1 MDEKTFFDEKWK
13 AIEKIG
19 EGSFGVVYKAV
30 KKQYGIESY
39 SAIKQ
44 IMIPHEEREYSRMKS
59 EGFTESD
66 IDKSYDDLVGKW
78 IEEIEF
84 LNQFKDNQNIVSIE
98 DFEVLKR
105 KDKNGRIINIRMELL
120 NNIDDYVLNKTI
132 TDKDVLKMALD
143 ILNALDDCE
152 EKKVVHRDIKPDNIF
167 INSRGIYKLGDF
179 GVAKNI
185 EKTVSDMSKRGTDN
199 YMAPE
204 LYKGEKGSKS
214 VDTYSLGIMLYKYF
228 NNNRLPYLPDYPNEI
243 RYQDRENAIENRMN
257 GKELKPPAKAS
268 NNIAKIILKACS
280 YRPEDRYTCALEFR
294 KDIEKE
300 YIQITNPMNLFDF
313 QNNEEIEVSYD
324 KTSNIFSNASNIKTS
339 YDKTVYLFEREK
351 SESNNKKINDENIIN
366 EKTEEIKE
374 NQEVKNKVEE
384 VRSFEKNIETKQET
398 KDNQKSDFQSS
409 ELKKSSVQNKKSL
422 ITIGILGIFLIIVLI
437 LIIIPKNS
445 GKDKSNI
452 NVSENNP
459 EQDVYRELNVSEGM
473 KKAVKENLSI
483 AIPNEFELYQEDYYT
498 YTNKKGT
505 INETFNRIDISA
517 RNINSL
523 REECHKADTYL
534 EFYKTELNY
543 NESSVYSDVKSV
555 DINGQTW
562 LKMRETK
569 KKEKS
574 ISIYDY
580 YVIVYDEKLYEVRI
594 ICTNNNNNQESVID
608 MSIFDDTINSLTLN
622 KINSDNRNIENLKI
636 KIPTDLKF
644 NDLFWYRR
652 PTEYRDGLSFDYSVD
667 ISIYGKNRS
676 RTIEEQI
683 KYYQERA
690 QKENAT
696 VSEVATE
703 QINGNTW
710 TKLEKIKKIEGEY
723 SINYY
728 YLINNEENIYI
739 VDFSASARGK
749 GATEELDTQYFENMV
764 NSIKNSLQF

>member
-1 MDEKTFFDEKWK
+1 M
-13 AIEKIG
+13 
-19 EGSFGVVYKAV
+19 
-30 KKQYGIESY
+30 
-39 SAIKQ
+39 
-44 IMIPHEEREYSRMKS
+44 
-59 EGFTESD
+59 
-66 IDKSYDDLVGKW
+66 
-78 IEEIEF
+78 
-84 LNQFKDNQNIVSIE
+84 
-98 DFEVLKR
+98 
-105 KDKNGRIINIRMELL
+105 
-120 NNIDDYVLNKTI
+120 
-132 TDKDVLKMALD
+132 
-143 ILNALDDCE
+143 
-152 EKKVVHRDIKPDNIF
+152 
-167 INSRGIYKLGDF
+167 
-179 GVAKNI
+179 
-185 EKTVSDMSKRGTDN
+185 
-199 YMAPE
+199 
-204 LYKGEKGSKS
+204 
-214 VDTYSLGIMLYKYF
+214 
-228 NNNRLPYLPDYPNEI
+228 
-243 RYQDRENAIENRMN
+243 
-257 GKELKPPAKAS
+257 
-268 NNIAKIILKACS
+268 
-280 YRPEDRYTCALEFR
+280 
-294 KDIEKE
+294 
-300 YIQITNPMNLFDF
+300 
-313 QNNEEIEVSYD
+313 
-324 KTSNIFSNASNIKTS
+324 
-339 YDKTVYLFEREK
+339 
-351 SESNNKKINDENIIN
+351 
-366 EKTEEIKE
+366 
-374 NQEVKNKVEE
+374 
-384 VRSFEKNIETKQET
+384 
-398 KDNQKSDFQSS
+398 
-409 ELKKSSVQNKKSL
+409 
-422 ITIGILGIFLIIVLI
+422 I